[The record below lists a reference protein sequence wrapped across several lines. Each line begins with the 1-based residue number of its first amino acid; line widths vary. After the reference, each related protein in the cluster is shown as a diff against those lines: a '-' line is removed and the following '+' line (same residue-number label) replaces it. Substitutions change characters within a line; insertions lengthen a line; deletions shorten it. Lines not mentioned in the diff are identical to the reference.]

1 MRKPENNIS
10 IHESFSVGALLALAG
25 GFLDAYTYLSRG
37 GVFANAQTGNMVL
50 LGIRLAERNWGGA
63 VRYLIPIIAF
73 AAGVLLAEW
82 IQSALKGR
90 ANVRWRQAVL
100 LLEIALLAIIGFVPD
115 GRWNWAVNVAVSF
128 VCALQGEAFRT
139 MHGLSYATT
148 MCTGNLRSGTEC
160 LFLYFQTRNRLL
172 LSNGMKYY
180 AIIVVFIVG
189 AVLGVFLTGWLAE
202 RAVWVPAS
210 LLAVVFSVLFQRSPE
225 QPVPPQSRQ

>member
-1 MRKPENNIS
+1 MQQPENKIA
-10 IHESFSVGALLALAG
+10 IHESFSVGALLALTG

-100 LLEIALLAIIGFVPD
+100 LLEIALLAIIGFMPD
-115 GRWNWAVNVAVSF
+115 GSWNWAVNVAVSF
-128 VCALQGEAFRT
+128 VCALQVEAFRT

-160 LFLYFQTRNRLL
+160 LFLYFQTKNKVLF
-172 LSNGMKYY
+172 SNGMKYY

-202 RAVWVPAS
+202 RAVWVPAG
-210 LLAVVFSVLFQRSPE
+210 LLVIVFSLLFQRTPE
-225 QPVPPQSRQ
+225 QPEPPQSQQ

>member
-1 MRKPENNIS
+1 MRQSENKIA

-50 LGIRLAERNWGGA
+50 LGIRLAERNWSGA

-82 IQSALKGR
+82 IQSALKNR

-100 LLEIALLAIIGFVPD
+100 LLEIALLIVIGFVPD
-115 GRWNWAVNVAVSF
+115 GSWNWTVNVAVSF
-128 VCALQGEAFRT
+128 VCALQVEAFRT

-148 MCTGNLRSGTEC
+148 MCTGNLRSGTES
-160 LFLYFQTRNRLL
+160 LFFYFQTKNRIL
-172 LSNGMKYY
+172 LSNGIKYY
-180 AIIVVFIVG
+180 AIIVVFILG
-189 AVLGVFLTGWLAE
+189 AVLGVFLTGWLTE
-202 RAVWVPAS
+202 RAVWVPAG
-210 LLAVVFSVLFQRSPE
+210 LLIIVFLLLFQRAMEQTSSP
-225 QPVPPQSRQ
+225 QK

>member
-1 MRKPENNIS
+1 MQQSKNKNA
-10 IHESFSVGALLALAG
+10 IHESFSVGTLLALAG

-82 IQSALKGR
+82 IQSALKSR
-90 ANVRWRQAVL
+90 ASVRWRQAVL
-100 LLEIALLAIIGFVPD
+100 LLEIALLAVIGFVPD
-115 GRWNWAVNVAVSF
+115 GSWNWAVNVAVSF
-128 VCALQGEAFRT
+128 VCALQVEAFRT

-160 LFLYFQTRNRLL
+160 LFLYFQTRNKVL

-210 LLAVVFSVLFQRSPE
+210 LLAVVFSLLFQRTPE

>member
-1 MRKPENNIS
+1 MQQSKNKNA

-82 IQSALKGR
+82 IQSTLKGR
-90 ANVRWRQAVL
+90 RWRQAVL
-100 LLEIALLAIIGFVPD
+100 LLEIALLAVIGFVPD
-115 GRWNWAVNVAVSF
+115 GSWNWAVNVAVSF
-128 VCALQGEAFRT
+128 VCALQVEAFRT

-160 LFLYFQTRNRLL
+160 IFLYFQTKNEVL
-172 LSNGMKYY
+172 LSNGIKYY

-189 AVLGVFLTGWLAE
+189 AMLGVFLTGWMAE
-202 RAVWVPAS
+202 RAVWVPAGLLVIVFS
-210 LLAVVFSVLFQRSPE
+210 LLFQCAAE
-225 QPVPPQSRQ
+225 QSVPPLP

>member
-1 MRKPENNIS
+1 MQQSKNKNA

-90 ANVRWRQAVL
+90 RWRQAVL
-100 LLEIALLAIIGFVPD
+100 LLEIALLAVIGFVPD
-115 GRWNWAVNVAVSF
+115 GSWNWAVNVAVSF
-128 VCALQGEAFRT
+128 VCALQVEAFRT

-160 LFLYFQTRNRLL
+160 IFLYFQTKNEVL
-172 LSNGMKYY
+172 LSNGIKYY

-189 AVLGVFLTGWLAE
+189 AMLGVFLTGWMAE
-202 RAVWVPAS
+202 RAVWVPAGLLVIVFS
-210 LLAVVFSVLFQRSPE
+210 LLFQCAAE
-225 QPVPPQSRQ
+225 QSVPPLP

>member
-1 MRKPENNIS
+1 MQQPENKIA

-82 IQSALKGR
+82 IQSTLKGR
-90 ANVRWRQAVL
+90 RWRQAVL
-100 LLEIALLAIIGFVPD
+100 LLEIALLAVIGFVPD

-128 VCALQGEAFRT
+128 VCALQVEAFRT

-160 LFLYFQTRNRLL
+160 LFLYFQTKNKVL

-180 AIIVVFIVG
+180 AIIVVFILG

-202 RAVWVPAS
+202 RAVWVPAC
-210 LLAVVFSVLFQRSPE
+210 LLAIVFSLLFQRALE
-225 QPVPPQSRQ
+225 QSEPQSRQ

>member
-1 MRKPENNIS
+1 MRQPENKIS

-82 IQSALKGR
+82 IQAALKGR
-90 ANVRWRQAVL
+90 SSVRWRQAVL
-100 LLEIALLAIIGFVPD
+100 LLEIALLAVIGFAPD
-115 GRWNWAVNVAVSF
+115 GSWNWAVNVAVSF
-128 VCALQGEAFRT
+128 VCALQVEAFRT

-160 LFLYFQTRNRLL
+160 LFLYFRTRNRVL
-172 LSNGMKYY
+172 LSSGMKYY
-180 AIIVVFIVG
+180 AIIVVFILG
-189 AVLGVFLTGWLAE
+189 AVLGVFLTGWMAE
-202 RAVWVPAS
+202 RAVWVPVC
-210 LLAVVFSVLFQRSPE
+210 LLAVVFSLLFQREPMQTE
-225 QPVPPQSRQ
+225 PPQPRQ